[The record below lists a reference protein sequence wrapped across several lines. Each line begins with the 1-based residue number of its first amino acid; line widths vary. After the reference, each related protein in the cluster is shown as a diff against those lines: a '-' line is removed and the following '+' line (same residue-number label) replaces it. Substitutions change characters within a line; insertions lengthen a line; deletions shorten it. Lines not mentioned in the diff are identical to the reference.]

1 MAIYGKLNLSILIW
15 KIIGEK
21 TFEILDLSIGKEP
34 PIVAKSKDKSGFLHI
49 QSNNYKWIF
58 HTFLVISELADP
70 CMAQCCSTYLLLLDM
85 TRMRNA

>member
-70 CMAQCCSTYLLLLDM
+70 CMAQCCTYLLLLDM